1 MNISHWHA
9 KRHRWFRLLAARIL
23 PADAA
28 TQPTSQQLR
37 KNRTLLITRHAIFPS
52 GVPMKRILW
61 LSVFA
66 LSTSLAAQ
74 APSSNAVASSSAV
87 WSGTIDNIIKSA
99 EQMPEAKYSFR
110 PTPAV
115 RSFGQLIGHVAGAQ
129 YTYCSAA
136 LGDKQAGEG
145 DIEKTKTSK
154 ADLVA
159 AIKASTE
166 YCRRAYAQS
175 DAVAMGMTKV
185 FGEDNSRLYALIGN
199 ASHDAEHYGNI
210 VTYLRMNGMV
220 PPSSQP
226 APATK

>member
-1 MNISHWHA
+1 M
-9 KRHRWFRLLAARIL
+9 KCIL
-23 PADAA
+23 CLSIFAVS
-28 TQPTSQQLR
+28 TQ
-37 KNRTLLITRHAIFPS
+37 
-52 GVPMKRILW
+52 
-61 LSVFA
+61 
-66 LSTSLAAQ
+66 LAAQ
-74 APSSNAVASSSAV
+74 SPSSGAVATSSAV
-87 WSGTIDNIIKSA
+87 WSETIGNIIKSA

-115 RSFGQLIGHVAGAQ
+115 RTFGQLIAHVAGAQ
-129 YTYCSAA
+129 YTYCSSA
-136 LGDKQAGEG
+136 LGDKPASEG

-175 DAVAMGMTKV
+175 DAAAMAMTKV
-185 FGEDNSRLYALIGN
+185 FGEDHSRLYALIGN

-210 VTYLRMNGMV
+210 VTYLRMNGMI

-226 APATK
+226 APAGK

>member
-1 MNISHWHA
+1 MIGRRIHGV
-9 KRHRWFRLLAARIL
+9 RHPVSF
-23 PADAA
+23 
-28 TQPTSQQLR
+28 
-37 KNRTLLITRHAIFPS
+37 S
-52 GVPMKRILW
+52 GTPMKRILS

-74 APSSNAVASSSAV
+74 SPSSGVVATSSAV
-87 WSGTIDNIIKSA
+87 WSETIGNIIKSA

-115 RSFGQLIGHVAGAQ
+115 RTFGQIIGHVAGAQ

-136 LGDKQAGEG
+136 MGDTGANEG

-175 DAVAMGMTKV
+175 DAAAMGMTKV
-185 FGEDNSRLYALIGN
+185 FGESNSKLYALIGN

-210 VTYLRMNGMV
+210 VTYLRINGMV

-226 APATK
+226 APPAK